1 MKSLIWIFMIV
12 GSWIGSL
19 VPSLWGAGMFSL
31 SSVLLS
37 AVGGFAG
44 IYVGYRIAQR

>member
-44 IYVGYRIAQR
+44 IYVGYRTAQR